1 MIKRLYP
8 YMHKYKKQLFL
19 ACFCVVAETVFE
31 LIIPVFMADLIDVG
45 ISQGNRDVIMEQG
58 LLMLFCALCSL
69 ILGILYARY
78 AALAGQGF
86 GAQLRKAQFEKLQ
99 DFTFSN
105 IDHFSTA
112 SLITRLSSDTAI
124 IQGAVSNGIRP
135 LVRSPV
141 MMLSA
146 LIFTFAINLKLACIF
161 LITMPVLGIGL
172 WIIVHKVAPY
182 YRRMQQAVDKVNV
195 VVQENINAIRVVKA
209 YVRDD
214 YEEAKFDKVSKEL
227 QAVSVRSFS
236 TSVWNLPLFQAVVYA
251 TMVCLLWFGGN
262 MIFEGSMQVGELTG
276 FLSYVLQILNG
287 LMMLS
292 NVFLMLTRSMAGGE
306 RILEVLDEPISM
318 TSPQDSELEIIEGS
332 ISFRHVSFKYH
343 SEASEN
349 VLSDIHLSIPAGS
362 TIGILGGTGS
372 AKSTLVQ
379 LIPRLYDVSEGQVLI
394 DHHNVKEYSLSQ
406 LRASVAMVLQ
416 KNTLFSGTIRENLL
430 WGNPNADDA
439 ALKQAL
445 RISCADEF
453 VYAFP
458 NGLDTWLEQGG
469 VNLSGGQKQRLCI
482 ARALL
487 KQPKILIFDDSTSAV
502 DSATEQSI
510 KAGLAQLKNTTVI
523 IIAQRI
529 SSVMSC
535 DQIII
540 LEDGKVNAV
549 GNHDT
554 LSANN
559 QIYQEIYQ
567 SQKEGAML

>member
-8 YMHKYKKQLFL
+8 YMRKYKKQMFL

-45 ISQGNRDVIMEQG
+45 IGEGNRHVIIEQG
-58 LLMLFCALCSL
+58 LLMLFCAFCSL
-69 ILGILYARY
+69 VLGILYARY

-86 GAQLRKAQFEKLQ
+86 GAELRRAQFEKLQ

-182 YRRMQQAVDKVNV
+182 YHRMQQAVDKVNV

-227 QAVSVRSFS
+227 QSVSVQAFS

-251 TMVCLLWFGGN
+251 TMVSLLWFGGN

-306 RILEVLDEPISM
+306 RILEVLDDAISM
-318 TSPQDSELEIIEGS
+318 TSPKDSKLKITEGS
-332 ISFRHVSFKYH
+332 ITFQHVSFKYLN
-343 SEASEN
+343 EANEN
-349 VLSDIHLSIPAGS
+349 VLTDIHLTIPAGS

-379 LIPRLYDVSEGQVLI
+379 LIPRLYDVSEGRLLI
-394 DHHNVKEYSLSQ
+394 DHHDVKEYSLNH
-406 LRASVAMVLQ
+406 LRANVGIVLQ

-430 WGNPNADDA
+430 WGNPNADEA
-439 ALKQAL
+439 LLKQAL

-453 VYAFP
+453 VNSFP
-458 NGLDTWLEQGG
+458 DGLDTWLEQGG

-487 KQPKILIFDDSTSAV
+487 KQAKILIFDDSTSAV

-510 KAGLAQLKNTTVI
+510 KTGLAQLKDTTVI

-549 GNHDT
+549 GNHET

>member
-8 YMHKYKKQLFL
+8 YMRKYKKQLFL

-69 ILGILYARY
+69 LLGILYARY

-86 GAQLRKAQFEKLQ
+86 GAELRKAQFEKLQ

-161 LITMPVLGIGL
+161 LITMPILGIGL

-227 QAVSVRSFS
+227 QAVSIRSFS

-318 TSPQDSELEIIEGS
+318 TSPKDSELEITEGS
-332 ISFRHVSFKYH
+332 ISFQHVSFKYH
-343 SEASEN
+343 NEASEN
-349 VLSDIHLSIPAGS
+349 VLTDIHLNIPAGS
-362 TIGILGGTGS
+362 TVGILGGTGS

-394 DHHNVKEYSLSQ
+394 DRHDVREYSLSH
-406 LRASVAMVLQ
+406 LRSSIAMVLQ
-416 KNTLFSGTIRENLL
+416 KNTLFSGTVRENLL

-445 RISCADEF
+445 QIACADEF
-453 VYAFP
+453 VNAFP

-510 KAGLAQLKNTTVI
+510 KTGLAQLKNTTVI

-529 SSVMSC
+529 SSVMNC

-559 QIYQEIYQ
+559 QIYREIYQ

>member
-1 MIKRLYP
+1 
-8 YMHKYKKQLFL
+8 
-19 ACFCVVAETVFE
+19 
-31 LIIPVFMADLIDVG
+31 
-45 ISQGNRDVIMEQG
+45 
-58 LLMLFCALCSL
+58 
-69 ILGILYARY
+69 
-78 AALAGQGF
+78 
-86 GAQLRKAQFEKLQ
+86 
-99 DFTFSN
+99 
-105 IDHFSTA
+105 
-112 SLITRLSSDTAI
+112 
-124 IQGAVSNGIRP
+124 
-135 LVRSPV
+135 
-141 MMLSA
+141 
-146 LIFTFAINLKLACIF
+146 
-161 LITMPVLGIGL
+161 
-172 WIIVHKVAPY
+172 
-182 YRRMQQAVDKVNV
+182 
-195 VVQENINAIRVVKA
+195 
-209 YVRDD
+209 
-214 YEEAKFDKVSKEL
+214 
-227 QAVSVRSFS
+227 
-236 TSVWNLPLFQAVVYA
+236 
-251 TMVCLLWFGGN
+251 
-262 MIFEGSMQVGELTG
+262 
-276 FLSYVLQILNG
+276 
-287 LMMLS
+287 
-292 NVFLMLTRSMAGGE
+292 MAGGE

-394 DHHNVKEYSLSQ
+394 DHHDVKEYSLSQ
-406 LRASVAMVLQ
+406 LRASIAMVLQ

>member
-8 YMHKYKKQLFL
+8 YMRKYKKQLFL

-69 ILGILYARY
+69 LLGILYARY

-161 LITMPVLGIGL
+161 LITMPILGIGL

-227 QAVSVRSFS
+227 QAVSIRSFS

-318 TSPQDSELEIIEGS
+318 TSPKDSELEITEGS
-332 ISFRHVSFKYH
+332 ISFQHVSFKYH
-343 SEASEN
+343 NEASEN
-349 VLSDIHLSIPAGS
+349 VLTDIHLSIPAGS

-372 AKSTLVQ
+372 SKSTLVQ

-394 DHHNVKEYSLSQ
+394 DLHDVREYSLSH
-406 LRASVAMVLQ
+406 LRSSIAMVLQ
-416 KNTLFSGTIRENLL
+416 KNTLFSGTVRENLL

-445 RISCADEF
+445 QIACADEF
-453 VYAFP
+453 VNAFP
-458 NGLDTWLEQGG
+458 DGLDTWLEQGG

-559 QIYQEIYQ
+559 QIYREIYQ